1 MRSSLLRQ
9 RLLKTLL
16 TLPPATLRFL
26 AGGGVVYRDGRTLD
40 PQIQF
45 LWRGYFSRG
54 DATPLSLHGKT
65 IEQARQEWA
74 ETAAL
79 LGIPSQAR
87 VRIEEITSETVRGL
101 HIRPATVS
109 ADAPLL
115 VFFPQ
120 GGGVLGG
127 PGLSRAF
134 CAGFAHEARCPIFIP
149 DLRMAPVYRF
159 PAAYD
164 DARDALSWAQANA
177 VRLGARDGATAIGG
191 VLTGANL
198 ATRLC
203 IDLKRDF
210 KPLPVAQLL
219 VTPLVDLSDPRLK
232 DNTTSAGWPFAGD
245 ALETLIGHYA
255 GAGTDLTDPR
265 ISPALEKLIVGQP
278 RTLAVS
284 AGLDPLAAQTEA
296 FVRRLI
302 AARTKVVYRRYD
314 TLPLGFD
321 LLTGVADASYAAAQD
336 IARLWTELL
345 RAGQPEAA
353 EAEQAEAMQAMA

>member
-1 MRSSLLRQ
+1 MECRHLLAPAAAG
-9 RLLKTLL
+9 LLLVAGARARADDAVGIRALQVTGGDF
-16 TLPPATLRFL
+16 PALVM
-26 AGGGVVYRDGRTLD
+26 VVPD
-40 PQIQF
+40 
-45 LWRGYFSRG
+45 
-54 DATPLSLHGKT
+54 
-65 IEQARQEWA
+65 EQAGFGPNVLPGCDR
-74 ETAAL
+74 
-79 LGIPSQAR
+79 IRAR
-87 VRIEEITSETVRGL
+87 RLDELAPGWRTRIARIELECEDTV
-101 HIRPATVS
+101 A
-109 ADAPLL
+109 
-115 VFFPQ
+115 
-120 GGGVLGG
+120 
-127 PGLSRAF
+127 
-134 CAGFAHEARCPIFIP
+134 
-149 DLRMAPVYRF
+149 
-159 PAAYD
+159 D

-232 DNTTSAGWPFAGD
+232 DSTTSAGWPFAGD

-284 AGLDPLAAQTEA
+284 AGLDPLAVQTEV

-321 LLTGVADASYAAAQD
+321 LLTGVADASYAAVQD
-336 IARLWTELL
+336 IARLWIELL
-345 RAGQPEAA
+345 RAGQPDEA
-353 EAEQAEAMQAMA
+353 EAQQAEAVQATA

>member
-9 RLLKTLL
+9 RLLKMVL

-45 LWRGYFSRG
+45 LWRGYFSKG
-54 DATPLSLHGKT
+54 DTTPLSLHGKT
-65 IEQARQEWA
+65 IEQARQDWA
-74 ETAAL
+74 ETVAL
-79 LGIPSQAR
+79 LGIPSQVR
-87 VRIEEITSETVRGL
+87 VKIEDVTSETVRGL
-101 HIRPATVS
+101 HIRPAVIS

-134 CAGFAHEARCPIFIP
+134 CAALAHEARCPVFIP
-149 DLRMAPVYRF
+149 DLRMAPMHRF

-164 DARDALSWAQANA
+164 DARDALSWAEANA
-177 VRLGARDGATAIGG
+177 VRLGARNGGTAIGG

-198 ATRLC
+198 AARLC
-203 IDLKRDF
+203 MDLKREF
-210 KPLPVAQLL
+210 KPLPMAQLL
-219 VTPLVDLSDPRLK
+219 ITPLVDLSDPRLK
-232 DNTTSAGWPFAGD
+232 DGTASAGWPFAGD
-245 ALETLIGHYA
+245 DLQTLIGHYA

-284 AGLDPLAAQTEA
+284 AGLDPLAAQTET
-296 FVRRLI
+296 FVRRLV
-302 AARTKVVYRRYD
+302 AARTNIVYRRYD

-321 LLTGVADASYAAAQD
+321 LLTGVVDASYGAVQD
-336 IARLWTELL
+336 IARLWIDLL
-345 RAGQPEAA
+345 RAGQPEGS
-353 EAEQAEAMQAMA
+353 EAEPVEPVQDIA